1 MIDRKDRITT
11 FDFMEM
17 NSIIHRVNDA
27 VERFAKG
34 GWVEGEDYP
43 SRWLELKK
51 YLTASKK
58 RYHSAEISG
67 VKVNA
72 GTLAGRIMVTFDTP
86 YSQVTVLGGEDEPDR
101 GCGLQSIDATA
112 HEAQAM
118 IDEVIVKWDI
128 KAFAPDDKVRIC

>member
-1 MIDRKDRITT
+1 MIDRNERIRT
-11 FDFMEM
+11 FDVMEM
-17 NSIIHRVNDA
+17 NSVLNRINGA
-27 VERFAKG
+27 AERFSKG

-51 YLTASKK
+51 YLMASRK

-72 GTLAGRIMVTFDTP
+72 GTLAGRILVTFDTP
-86 YSQVTVLGGEDEPDR
+86 YSQITVIGGEDEPDR
-101 GCGLQSIDATA
+101 GCALQSIDATA

-128 KAFAPDDKVRIC
+128 NAFAPNDKVSIF